1 MVHMRAL
8 PLQFQSAATALL
20 GLMLGIFMTV
30 APLAAEDAP
39 ADPITAAPTP
49 DMDALFAELAQ
60 PEGDGWLR
68 AQADIE
74 RAWSQ
79 SGSSALD
86 FLLMRGEAALDAGEP
101 VTAIGHLTALVEN
114 APDFAAGWAA
124 RGAAMYFAGQ
134 AGPAI
139 DDLAHALR
147 AEPRHWPALTLL
159 GTIYEEMGDRDRA
172 RAAFAASLAIN
183 PHQEDA
189 MDGLARVSAG
199 PAGQDA

>member
-1 MVHMRAL
+1 MCDMRLRL
-8 PLQFQSAATALL
+8 PQFQCAATAIGATILT
-20 GLMLGIFMTV
+20 MTLS
-30 APLAAEDAP
+30 APPLAAQ
-39 ADPITAAPTP
+39 TAAE
-49 DMDALFAELAQ
+49 MDALFAELAE
-60 PEGDGWLR
+60 PEGEAWMR
-68 AQADIE
+68 AQSDIE
-74 RAWSQ
+74 RAWSR
-79 SGSSALD
+79 SGSASLD

-183 PHQEDA
+183 LHQEDA